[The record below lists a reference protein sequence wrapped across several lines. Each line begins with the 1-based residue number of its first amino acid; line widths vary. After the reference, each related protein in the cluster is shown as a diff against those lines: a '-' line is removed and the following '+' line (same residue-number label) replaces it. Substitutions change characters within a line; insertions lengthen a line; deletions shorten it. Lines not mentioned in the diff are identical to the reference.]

1 MRENC
6 TSRSV
11 RGAPGNRRPYREAV
25 TSTSWDMSSKVYY
38 NSACPVCN
46 AGIKEQRQRMEAC
59 GIKDIEW
66 VDVHTNPE
74 AVSEVGASLEQVRER
89 LHVKDS
95 DGQLNVGADAFT
107 RLWSQTRGQRWL
119 AKLLRLPVL
128 KQLTHLA
135 YNVFARLLYRW
146 NRAKG
151 HW

>member
-1 MRENC
+1 MGR
-6 TSRSV
+6 RKK
-11 RGAPGNRRPYREAV
+11 RGAHQLLSLAV

-38 NSACPVCN
+38 NSACPVRN
-46 AGIKEQRQRMEAC
+46 AGIKGQRQCMEAC
-59 GIKDIEW
+59 GIEDIEW

-74 AVSEVGASLEQVRER
+74 AVSEVSASLEQVRER
-89 LHVKDS
+89 LHVKES

>member
-1 MRENC
+1 MA
-6 TSRSV
+6 TPLV
-11 RGAPGNRRPYREAV
+11 RLRLP
-25 TSTSWDMSSKVYY
+25 MLVYIFMFRKAILR
-38 NSACPVCN
+38 ACPV
-46 AGIKEQRQRMEAC
+46 EAC